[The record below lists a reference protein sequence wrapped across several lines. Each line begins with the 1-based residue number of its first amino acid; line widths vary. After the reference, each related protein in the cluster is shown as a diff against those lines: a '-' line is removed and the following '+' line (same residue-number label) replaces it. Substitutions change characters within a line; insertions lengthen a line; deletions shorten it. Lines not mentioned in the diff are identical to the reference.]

1 MAEPW
6 KRLGMTVDKYL
17 PGGAFTI
24 LIILVFC
31 LSKSNIIMARQTG
44 SIKGIGTVDGINFYR
59 EAEDYLA
66 REKTGVDTD
75 RYYSDDA
82 FANTRASS
90 GRFGRGNTLWSLVY
104 RYVLPGFK
112 CSTLANLCRKTGIAL
127 AHERIGDG
135 EVLRRLHSFLDSLH
149 CIAISAEDFE
159 INIPILLKE
168 ADARVNSKQPGKK
181 KQKKESLAI
190 IMSEPPTTE
199 DKELLT
205 HEEYDFDWSVVF
217 SGQFPKDYEIPIA
230 MALRIKGNFRG
241 LKTVLVKPKEKILDE
256 WVPME

>member
-1 MAEPW
+1 
-6 KRLGMTVDKYL
+6 MTVDKYL

-66 REKTGVDTD
+66 RGKTGVDTD

-82 FANTRASS
+82 FEGSRASS

-112 CSTLANLCRKTGIAL
+112 CSTLANLCRKIGIAL

-159 INIPILLKE
+159 INIPILMKE
-168 ADARVNSKQPGKK
+168 ADARASNKVQRKK
-181 KQKKESLAI
+181 KVKKERLAI
-190 IMSEPPTTE
+190 IMSEPPTAD

-205 HEEYDFDWSVVF
+205 HEEYDFEWSVVF
-217 SGQFPKDYEIPIA
+217 SGAFPKDYEIPIA
-230 MALRIKGNFRG
+230 MALRIKDNFRG
-241 LKTVLVKPKEKILDE
+241 LKTVLVKPREKIVDE